1 MSAHALLAPKVV
13 TVNIQVGLTKQDCV
27 KGETIAQN
35 IPLLPDKYNVRL
47 AVTVPKEV
55 PNQRVVLKEH
65 FQIIPVCGRNPSV
78 LIALWVTSVAL
89 RE

>member
-1 MSAHALLAPKVV
+1 MSAHALLAPKAV
-13 TVNIQVGLTKQDCV
+13 TVSIQVGLTKQNCV
-27 KGETIAQN
+27 KKDIIAQN

-47 AVTVPKEV
+47 AVTLPKEV

-65 FQIIPVCGRNPSV
+65 FQTIPVYGRNPSV
-78 LIALWVTSVAL
+78 LIALLVTSVAL